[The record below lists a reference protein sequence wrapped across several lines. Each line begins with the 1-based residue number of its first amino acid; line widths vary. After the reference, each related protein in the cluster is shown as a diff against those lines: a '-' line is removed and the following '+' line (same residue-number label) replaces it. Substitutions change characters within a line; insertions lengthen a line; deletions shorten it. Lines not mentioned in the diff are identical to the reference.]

1 MKRQSVLA
9 LTVLFLVLSFFA
21 RESSGAQ
28 AADFPAKGKPIT
40 VIVPY
45 PAGGA
50 TDIAARMVADVMK
63 NELGTSIQVVNKP
76 GATSQ
81 VGMTELA
88 RSKPDGYTI
97 SASPL
102 PAVVLT
108 YLDPERKAIYTGK
121 SFQPLANV
129 IFPPLVLSVKAD
141 SPYKT
146 LQDLV
151 AAAKAKPETLKIA
164 SAGVLSN
171 NHLAILQFEKATNA
185 RLAIVHF
192 DGGAAG
198 MNALLGG
205 HVEATVGVLPEV
217 LAHFKNGAI
226 RPLGVMDARE
236 SKFLPGVK
244 TMEAQ
249 GFKLYVYGAT
259 GMAAPAGTPRPVVD
273 ILTKAI
279 KKACENE
286 AFLKKMDD
294 MGFPIQYMDPD
305 EYARFWSQVEIDVAP
320 LMNEAKAGGK

>member
-1 MKRQSVLA
+1 MKRQLIPA
-9 LTVLFLVLSFFA
+9 LIGLFVAFSSFA
-21 RESSGAQ
+21 SDNPGAH
-28 AADFPAKGKPIT
+28 AADFPAKGRPLT

-50 TDIAARMVADVMK
+50 TDIATRMVADVMK

-81 VGMTELA
+81 VGMTELV

-97 SASPL
+97 AASPL
-102 PAVVLT
+102 PAVILT
-108 YLDPERKAIYTGK
+108 YLDAERKAIYTNR

-141 SPYKT
+141 SSYKT

-171 NHLAILQFEKATNA
+171 NHLAILQFEKATNT

-198 MNALLGG
+198 MNAVLGG

-259 GMAAPAGTPRPVVD
+259 GLAAPAGTPKPVVD
-273 ILTKAI
+273 TLAKAI
-279 KKACENE
+279 KTACENE
-286 AFLKKMDD
+286 GFLKKMED
-294 MGFPIQYMDPD
+294 MGFPVQYMDPE
-305 EYARFWSQVEIDVAP
+305 EYAKFWSQVEIDIAP

>member
-1 MKRQSVLA
+1 MRGRIVLLLA
-9 LTVLFLVLSFFA
+9 AVFSLVAVSFLGFSA
-21 RESSGAQ
+21 AQ
-28 AADFPAKGKPIT
+28 VADFPAKGRPIT
-40 VIVPY
+40 VLVPY

-50 TDIAARMVADVMK
+50 TDIATRMVAEVMK
-63 NELGTSIQVVNKP
+63 NELGTSIQVINKP

-88 RSKPDGYTI
+88 RAKADGYTI

-102 PAVVLT
+102 PAVIVT

-129 IFPPLVLSVKAD
+129 IFPPLTLSVKAD

-146 LQDLV
+146 IQDFV
-151 AAAKAKPETLKIA
+151 AAAKAKPESVKIA

-171 NHLAILQFEKATNA
+171 NHLAILQFEKASGT

-205 HVEATVGVLPEV
+205 HVDAWVGVLPEV
-217 LAHFKNGAI
+217 LAHFKSGVV
-226 RPLGVMDARE
+226 RPLGVMDSKE

-244 TMEAQ
+244 TLEAQ
-249 GFKLYVYGAT
+249 GVKLYVYGAT
-259 GMAAPAGTPRPVVD
+259 GLALPAGAPKPVVE
-273 ILTKAI
+273 ILAKAV
-279 KKACENE
+279 KKACANDE
-286 AFLKKMDD
+286 FLRKMDE
-294 MGFPIQYMDPD
+294 MGFPIQYMDPE
-305 EYARFWSQVEIDVAP
+305 EYAKFWSEVETQVAP
-320 LMNEAKAGGK
+320 LIKQAKS

>member
-1 MKRQSVLA
+1 MRERVVLLLAVVCA
-9 LTVLFLVLSFFA
+9 LVAVSFPGFSA
-21 RESSGAQ
+21 AQ
-28 AADFPAKGKPIT
+28 VADFPAKGRPIT
-40 VIVPY
+40 VLVPY

-50 TDIAARMVADVMK
+50 TDIATRMVAEVMK

-88 RSKPDGYTI
+88 RAKADGYTI

-102 PAVVLT
+102 PAVIVT

-129 IFPPLVLSVKAD
+129 IFPPLTLSVKAD

-146 LQDLV
+146 VQDLV
-151 AAAKAKPETLKIA
+151 AAAKAKPETVKIA

-171 NHLAILQFEKATNA
+171 NHLAILQFEKASGT

-205 HVEATVGVLPEV
+205 HVDAWVGVLPEV
-217 LAHFKNGAI
+217 LAHFKSGVI
-226 RPLGVMDARE
+226 RPLGVMDKKE

-244 TMEAQ
+244 TLETQ
-249 GFKLYVYGAT
+249 GLKLYVYGAT
-259 GMAAPAGTPRPVVD
+259 GLALPAGTPKQVVE
-273 ILTKAI
+273 ILAKAV
-279 KKACENE
+279 KKACENDE
-286 AFLKKMDD
+286 FLRKMDEL
-294 MGFPIQYMDPD
+294 GFPIQYMDPE
-305 EYARFWSQVEIDVAP
+305 EYTKFWSEVETQVAP
-320 LMNEAKAGGK
+320 LMKEAKS

>member
-1 MKRQSVLA
+1 VWLTALSLA
-9 LTVLFLVLSFFA
+9 LVV
-21 RESSGAQ
+21 GAAG
-28 AADFPAKGKPIT
+28 AAEFPVKGKPIT

-50 TDIAARMVADVMK
+50 TDIATRMVAEVMK
-63 NELGTSIQVVNKP
+63 TELGASIQVVNKP

-102 PAVVLT
+102 PAVIVT
-108 YLDPERKAIYTGK
+108 YLDPERKAIYTSK

-129 IFPPLVLSVKAD
+129 IFPPVVLSVKAD
-141 SPYKT
+141 SPFKT
-146 LQDLV
+146 LQDLI
-151 AAAKAKPETLKIA
+151 AAAKAKPETVKIA
-164 SAGVLSN
+164 SAGALSN
-171 NHLAILQFEKATNA
+171 NHLAILQFEKLSGT

-217 LAHFKNGAI
+217 LAHFKSGAI
-226 RPLGVMDARE
+226 RPLGVMDRRE
-236 SKFLPGVK
+236 SKFLPGVP

-249 GFKLYVYGAT
+249 GVKLYVYGAT

-279 KKACENE
+279 KTACENTT
-286 AFLKKMDD
+286 FLKKMDD
-294 MGFPIQYMDPD
+294 MGFPIQYMEPE
-305 EYARFWSQVEIDVAP
+305 EYARFWAELERDVAP
-320 LMNEAKAGGK
+320 LLKDAKAGAK

>member
-1 MKRQSVLA
+1 MKRPSVLA
-9 LTVLFLVLSFFA
+9 LTILFVVLSFFV
-21 RESSGAQ
+21 RESSRAQ
-28 AADFPAKGKPIT
+28 AADFPVKGRPIT

-81 VGMTELA
+81 VGMTELV

-102 PAVVLT
+102 PAVILT
-108 YLDPERKAIYTGK
+108 YLDPERKAIYTSK

-151 AAAKAKPETLKIA
+151 VAAKAKPETLKIA

-171 NHLAILQFEKATNA
+171 NHLAILQFEKVSST

-217 LAHFKNGAI
+217 LSHFKNGAI

-249 GFKLYVYGAT
+249 GLKLYVYGAT

-273 ILTKAI
+273 ILTAAI

-286 AFLKKMDD
+286 SFLKKMDD
-294 MGFPIQYMDPD
+294 MGFPIQYMDP
-305 EYARFWSQVEIDVAP
+305 EGYAKFWSQVEVDVAP

>member
-1 MKRQSVLA
+1 MKRQLIPVFTA
-9 LTVLFLVLSFFA
+9 LFLVLSSFPGNDH
-21 RESSGAQ
+21 GAQ
-28 AADFPAKGKPIT
+28 AADFPVKGRPIT

-63 NELGTSIQVVNKP
+63 SELGTSIQVVNKP

-81 VGMTELA
+81 VGMTELV

-102 PAVVLT
+102 PAVILT

-171 NHLAILQFEKATNA
+171 NHLAILQFEKVSKA

-217 LAHFKNGAI
+217 LSHFKNGAI
-226 RPLGVMDARE
+226 RPLGIMDARE

-244 TMEAQ
+244 TLEAQ

-259 GMAAPAGTPRPVVD
+259 GMAAPTGTPGPVVD

-286 AFLKKMDD
+286 GFLKKMDE
-294 MGFPIQYMDPD
+294 MGFPIQYMDPE
-305 EYARFWSQVEIDVAP
+305 EYTKFWSDIDQNVAP
-320 LMNEAKAGGK
+320 LIKEAKQ

>member
-1 MKRQSVLA
+1 MKRHLIPA
-9 LTVLFLVLSFFA
+9 LIILFVAF
-21 RESSGAQ
+21 SSIASDNPGAQ
-28 AADFPAKGKPIT
+28 AADFPAKGRPFT

-50 TDIAARMVADVMK
+50 TDIATRMVVDVMK

-81 VGMTELA
+81 VGMTELV

-102 PAVVLT
+102 PAVILT
-108 YLDPERKAIYTGK
+108 YLDPERKAIYTNK

-146 LQDLV
+146 LHDLV

-171 NHLAILQFEKATNA
+171 NHLAILQFEQATNT

-244 TMEAQ
+244 TIEAQ

-259 GMAAPAGTPRPVVD
+259 GLAAPAGTPKPVVD
-273 ILTKAI
+273 ILAKAI
-279 KKACENE
+279 KTACENE
-286 AFLKKMDD
+286 GFLKKMED
-294 MGFPIQYMDPD
+294 MGFPVQYMDPE
-305 EYARFWSQVEIDVAP
+305 EYAKFWSQVERDIAP
-320 LMNEAKAGGK
+320 LMNQAKAGGK

>member
-1 MKRQSVLA
+1 MHARSLGLTALTLA
-9 LTVLFLVLSFFA
+9 LMVGVA
-21 RESSGAQ
+21 G
-28 AADFPAKGKPIT
+28 AADVPAKGRPIT

-50 TDIAARMVADVMK
+50 TDIATRMVADVMK
-63 NELGTSIQVVNKP
+63 TELGAAMQVVNKP

-88 RSKPDGYTI
+88 RSRPDGYTI

-102 PAVVLT
+102 PAVIVT

-129 IFPPLVLSVKAD
+129 IFPPVVLSVKAD
-141 SPYKT
+141 SPFKT
-146 LQDLV
+146 LQDFV
-151 AAAKAKPETLKIA
+151 AAAKAKPETMKIA

-171 NHLAILQFEKATNA
+171 NHLAILQFEKLSGT

-217 LAHFKNGAI
+217 LAHFKSGAI
-226 RPLGVMDARE
+226 RPLGVMDRRE
-236 SKFLPGVK
+236 SRFLPGVP

-249 GFKLYVYGAT
+249 GVKLHVYGAT

-273 ILTKAI
+273 ALTKAI
-279 KKACENE
+279 KTACENPT
-286 AFLKKMDD
+286 FLKKMDD
-294 MGFPIQYMDPD
+294 MGFPIQYMDPE
-305 EYARFWSQVEIDVAP
+305 EYTRFWAELERDVAP
-320 LMNEAKAGGK
+320 LLKDAKAAAK